1 METSDNNTDEA
12 PSDSKLLNQ
21 SSPRMDASTGVTG
34 KGEKDAFGRPTFE
47 GLREQFQNL
56 LFGGTGLEVD
66 VLEFPPSGGSEG
78 NDCGD
83 DKKKTRSGGAAGEKE
98 EQFRSMREKIRAFN
112 QKPKQIRDYLQRF
125 VIKQDEAKK
134 VLSVAICDHYNHVR
148 RCLDNPEERNGNYSK
163 PNILLLGPTGVGKTY
178 LIRNIA
184 KLLGVP
190 FIKADATKFSETGYV
205 GNDVEDLVRDL
216 WRAADCNA
224 DLAQYGIIFIDEIDK
239 IASSP
244 EVGKDVSGRGVQ
256 ANLLKL
262 MEDAD
267 VNPVAPHDI
276 AAQMNLMMSFG
287 GKRRKKETINTRY
300 ILFIVSGAFDKL
312 NEIIHRRIDATTIG
326 FGRPGKNE
334 CEEYLNQVATEDLVK
349 FGLESEFVGRLPVR
363 VACELL
369 KMEDLAEILRASEG
383 SILRQYEQDFEGYG
397 IKMHMNDAAIDEVA
411 TLAAKEKT
419 GARGLM
425 TVLEALFRDFKFHLP
440 STNVREL
447 MVTAETIANPHKVL
461 EEILRLEILGEAFA
475 NS

>member
-1 METSDNNTDEA
+1 METFDNNTDEA
-12 PSDSKLLNQ
+12 PSDSKLLKRPLLAVDKPVDSNSKENKNIEER
-21 SSPRMDASTGVTG
+21 SSFD
-34 KGEKDAFGRPTFE
+34 

-56 LFGGTGLEVD
+56 LFGGVSID
-66 VLEFPPSGGSEG
+66 VGALGFPPPGGPDSEEGKKKSRGGS
-78 NDCGD
+78 
-83 DKKKTRSGGAAGEKE
+83 TTGEKE
-98 EQFRSMREKIRAFN
+98 EQFRSVREKIRSFN

-148 RCLDNPEERNGNYSK
+148 RCLDHPEELGKDYSK

-216 WRAADCNA
+216 VRAADGNA

-244 EVGKDVSGRGVQ
+244 ELGKDVSGRGVQ
-256 ANLLKL
+256 VNLLKL
-262 MEDAD
+262 MEDTD
-267 VNPVAPHDI
+267 VNLVAPHDI

-287 GKRRKKETINTRY
+287 GRRRKKETINTRY

-312 NEIIHRRIDATTIG
+312 NEIIRRRIDATTIG

-334 CEEYLNQVATEDLVK
+334 YEECLSQVATEDLIK

-363 VACELL
+363 VACESL
-369 KMEDLAEILRASEG
+369 KKEDLAEILRASEG

-397 IKMHMNDAAIDEVA
+397 IKMHVNDEAINEVA
-411 TLAAKEKT
+411 ALAAKEKT

-440 STNVREL
+440 STDLREL
-447 MVTAETIANPHKVL
+447 MITPRTIADPRKAL
-461 EEILRLEILGEAFA
+461 EEMLRAEILGEIQTDF
-475 NS
+475 

>member
-12 PSDSKLLNQ
+12 PSDAKLLNYPALKADVHVTADGDRKKDEEDH
-21 SSPRMDASTGVTG
+21 SSFDA
-34 KGEKDAFGRPTFE
+34 
-47 GLREQFQNL
+47 LREQFQSL
-56 LFGGTGLEVD
+56 LFGGVSID
-66 VLEFPPSGGSEG
+66 VSTLGFPPSGG
-78 NDCGD
+78 NDGD
-83 DKKKTRSGGAAGEKE
+83 ESKKKARAGGSASEKE
-98 EQFRSMREKIRAFN
+98 EQFRSVREKIRSFN

-148 RCLDNPEERNGNYSK
+148 RCLDHPEELGRDYSK

-216 WRAADCNA
+216 VRAADGNA
-224 DLAQYGIIFIDEIDK
+224 DLAQYGIVFIDEIDK

-244 EVGKDVSGRGVQ
+244 ELGKDVSGRGVQ
-256 ANLLKL
+256 VNLLKL
-262 MEDAD
+262 MEDTD
-267 VNPVAPHDI
+267 VNLVAPHDI

-287 GKRRKKETINTRY
+287 GRRRKKETINTRY

-312 NEIIHRRIDATTIG
+312 NEIIRRRIDATTIG

-334 CEEYLNQVATEDLVK
+334 CEECLNQVATEDLIK

-363 VACELL
+363 VACESL
-369 KMEDLAEILRASEG
+369 KKEDLAEILRASEG

-397 IKMHMNDAAIDEVA
+397 IHMHMNDAAIDDVA
-411 TLAAKEKT
+411 GLAAKEKT

-425 TVLEALFRDFKFHLP
+425 TVLESLFRDFKFHLP
-440 STNVREL
+440 STDLREL
-447 MVTAETIANPHKVL
+447 TVTAETIANPRKAL
-461 EEILRLEILGEAFA
+461 EEILRAEILGEI
-475 NS
+475 STDS

>member
-1 METSDNNTDEA
+1 METSDNNTDEV
-12 PSDSKLLNQ
+12 PSDLKLRDEPLA
-21 SSPRMDASTGVTG
+21 PTDVTVFPDGMG
-34 KGEKDAFGRPTFE
+34 KRAPGDRPSFE

-56 LFGGTGLEVD
+56 LFGGVGIEVSA
-66 VLEFPPSGGSEG
+66 LGFPPSGENEG
-78 NDCGD
+78 DGG
-83 DKKKTRSGGAAGEKE
+83 KKKTRGSSAAGEKE
-98 EQFRSMREKIRAFN
+98 EQFRSAREKIRAFN

-148 RCLDNPEERNGNYSK
+148 RCLDHPEELNMDYSK

-216 WRAADCNA
+216 VRAADGNA
-224 DLAQYGIIFIDEIDK
+224 DLAQYGIVFIDEIDK

-244 EVGKDVSGRGVQ
+244 ELGKDVSGRGVQ
-256 ANLLKL
+256 VNLLKL
-262 MEDAD
+262 MEDTD
-267 VNPVAPHDI
+267 VNLVAPHDI

-287 GKRRKKETINTRY
+287 GRRRKKETINTRY

-312 NEIIHRRIDATTIG
+312 NEIIRRRIDATTIG

-334 CEEYLNQVATEDLVK
+334 CEECLNQVATEDLIK

-363 VACELL
+363 VACESL
-369 KMEDLAEILRASEG
+369 KKEDLAEILRASEG
-383 SILRQYEQDFEGYG
+383 SILRQYERDFEGYG
-397 IKMHMNDAAIDEVA
+397 INMHMNDAAIDDVA
-411 TLAAKEKT
+411 ALAAKEKT

-440 STNVREL
+440 STNVRDL
-447 MVTAETIANPHKVL
+447 RVVAETIANPRKAL
-461 EEILRLEILGEAFA
+461 EEILRMEILGEVAA
-475 NS
+475 NPYA